1 MAVRVATERDLP
13 RVLEIERASFPNPW
27 PEPLLRGHLGEG
39 GFLVYEDDETGEVV
53 GYIIAGLRIPSFF
66 ERLERRTR
74 ALVGLPVDPDGRRG
88 HIMNFA
94 VDPRR
99 RGRGVGEALLR
110 EGLEYLRV
118 LGAETAELEVR
129 ADNRAAIKLYEKH
142 GFRVKERLPGYYGPG
157 QDGLLMVKPLKPL
170 KPESG
175 PETGVLP

>member
-53 GYIIAGLRIPSFF
+53 GYILVGLRIPSFF

-74 ALVGLPVDPDGRRG
+74 ALVGLPVDPDGR
-88 HIMNFA
+88 
-94 VDPRR
+94 
-99 RGRGVGEALLR
+99 GVGEALLR
-110 EGLEYLRV
+110 EGLEHLKA

-170 KPESG
+170 EPPTPESKPE
-175 PETGVLP
+175 PGVLP